1 MRLSWYH
8 VCYTCQAPLNP
19 RIVTRGKENKDFVRY
34 YKHIRPLFTYNNE
47 QYYSFVGGLKVQR
60 VCYSCFSCKA
70 KVQHGHLRNREL
82 YGRGRV
88 ALRSKAKTE
97 KEILFWFDG
106 LSRRAVKE
114 GIDIR
119 K

>member
-1 MRLSWYH
+1 MNRYQKKSFRIYIHFKFKMRLSWYH

-60 VCYSCFSCKA
+60 VCYSCF
-70 KVQHGHLRNREL
+70 
-82 YGRGRV
+82 
-88 ALRSKAKTE
+88 RSKAKTE

-106 LSRRAVKE
+106 LLRRAVKE